1 MRSPLSDRNRTDVL
15 LAKLILL
22 LRQIPFLGTALRWYV
37 GKYPEGSVVAIRSGY
52 ARGMKWRR
60 HHRYINGYWLGQ
72 YELKIQAALARELK
86 TGAVFFDVGANAGFF
101 TLIAA
106 SKVGPS
112 GKCVA
117 FDPDDE
123 NIASIS
129 EQCHLNGLSSV
140 VGVNEAV
147 SDLVGYAWFAR
158 PHSGALTGHLC
169 DHRLND
175 ESIKVPTTTLDAAAA
190 KYGVP
195 DLVKIDIEGGEGK
208 ALRGAVW
215 LLKERRPT
223 WLIEIHGPASEAD
236 VRSAFQRA
244 GYGLCSLTGEPLAQ
258 HVTLPKFVLIR
269 PDMTRPEPDG
279 R

>member
-1 MRSPLSDRNRTDVL
+1 MRSLLGDRSRTDVFW
-15 LAKLILL
+15 AKLIVR

-60 HHRYINGYWLGQ
+60 YHRYVNGYWLGQ
-72 YELKIQAALARELK
+72 YELEIQAALVRELK

-106 SKVGPS
+106 SKVGRS

-123 NIASIS
+123 NVASIS
-129 EQCHLNGLSSV
+129 EQCYLNGLSSV
-140 VGVNEAV
+140 VVVNEAV
-147 SDLVGYAWFAR
+147 SDLVGDAWFAR

-175 ESIKVPTTTLDAAAA
+175 ESVKVPTTTLDAAAS
-190 KYGVP
+190 KYGMP
-195 DLVKIDIEGGEGK
+195 DFIKMDIEDAEGK
-208 ALRGAVW
+208 AFLGAAMLLRKRAA
-215 LLKERRPT
+215 T
-223 WLIEIHGPASEAD
+223 WLIEIHSLTSEVD
-236 VRSAFQRA
+236 VRTAFA
-244 GYGLCSLTGEPLAQ
+244 NTGYELLSVSGHRLAEGSGLPNHIL
-258 HVTLPKFVLIR
+258 VR
-269 PDMTRPEPDG
+269 PDATGFGPRE
-279 R
+279 